1 MSCRFDPYIIKIN
14 ESYLVGCVDRAD
26 GPWRVNVEFLSVG
39 MRYLN

>member
-14 ESYLVGCVDRAD
+14 ESYWWDVLIERTDPRI
-26 GPWRVNVEFLSVG
+26 NVEFLSVG